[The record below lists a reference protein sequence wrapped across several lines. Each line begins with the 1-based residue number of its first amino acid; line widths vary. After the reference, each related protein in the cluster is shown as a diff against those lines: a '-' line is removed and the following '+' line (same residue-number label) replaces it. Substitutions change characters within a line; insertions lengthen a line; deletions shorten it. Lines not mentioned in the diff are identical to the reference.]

1 MSMRTSACG
10 RLTAI
15 AALLL
20 LGVGIA
26 SIARAQDMQVIDLN
40 FRMAQDLIPILEP
53 LLEPGG
59 VITGTDDV
67 LFVRTSPENFEQI
80 RTAVATLDRAP
91 RQLLITVG
99 QGTVRD
105 VDAARVEGSA
115 TIGEGDVQVGV
126 NRPPG
131 TDSGAEVAV
140 RSRQQQAD
148 LHNVSSVRVLEGT
161 ETWIGAGQSVPLTE
175 STVQHRPGGVVQQT
189 TTYRDVSTGFYAT
202 ARVSDD
208 RVILDVSSRQQR
220 YRPSSGTVDTQGA
233 TTTVTGRLGEWLD
246 LGAIDESGSS
256 STGGLLTWGRRS
268 EGSRYSVWVKVEE
281 PEAEEP

>member
-1 MSMRTSACG
+1 MIMRTSACG

-15 AALLL
+15 VALLL

-67 LFVRTSPENFEQI
+67 LFVRTSPGNFEQI
-80 RTAVATLDRAP
+80 RAAVATLDRAP

-131 TDSGAEVAV
+131 ADSGAEVAV

-175 STVQHRPGGVVQQT
+175 LTVQHGPGGVVQQT

-208 RVILDVSSRQQR
+208 RVILDISSRQQR
-220 YRPSSGTVDTQGA
+220 YRPSSGTVATQGA
-233 TTTVTGRLGEWLD
+233 TTTVTGRLGEWFE

-268 EGSRYSVWVKVEE
+268 EGSRYAVWVKVEE
-281 PEAEEP
+281 PGVEEP